1 MLYLN
6 AAGRKMMGVA
16 PDEDISGS
24 SIDRCYPRGARET
37 LWEQAIPTAI
47 RQGTW
52 SGENVLMGRN
62 RQEIPISQVIIA
74 HRAPNGMVQ
83 FLSTIARDISERK
96 QAEQALQET
105 NCRLQEALAELCRT
119 QERIIQAERLHA
131 LQQMAGAIIHD
142 VSNLMTPITG
152 FTEMLLNRPELL
164 RDPEQVRRNLELVKI
179 AAMDAA
185 NVVRRLQFFYQAPE
199 KPVNWS
205 RVDLNQ
211 VARQAA
217 EIAGPWCLAQA
228 QTHGISISVE
238 TPLQEVPPIE
248 GNEVELREALTN
260 LIFNAVDAMP
270 AGGGTVTLRTY
281 CQDSQVTLQV
291 QDTGEGMTDEV
302 LQRCME
308 PFFTTKGPRGTGL
321 GLAVVYGAIQ
331 RHEGSIAIESKVG
344 KGTTVTIRLP
354 TPTGP
359 AEAGSAQQA
368 LDLPRPLRIL
378 LVDDEPLVLKGLR
391 PTLPATATL

>member
-1 MLYLN
+1 
-6 AAGRKMMGVA
+6 
-16 PDEDISGS
+16 
-24 SIDRCYPRGARET
+24 
-37 LWEQAIPTAI
+37 
-47 RQGTW
+47 
-52 SGENVLMGRN
+52 
-62 RQEIPISQVIIA
+62 
-74 HRAPNGMVQ
+74 
-83 FLSTIARDISERK
+83 
-96 QAEQALQET
+96 
-105 NCRLQEALAELCRT
+105 
-119 QERIIQAERLHA
+119 
-131 LQQMAGAIIHD
+131 
-142 VSNLMTPITG
+142 
-152 FTEMLLNRPELL
+152 
-164 RDPEQVRRNLELVKI
+164 
-179 AAMDAA
+179 MDAA

-199 KPVNWS
+199 RPVDWS

-211 VARQAA
+211 VVRQAA

-228 QTHGISISVE
+228 QAHGISISVE
-238 TPLQEVPPIE
+238 TALQEVPPIE

-291 QDTGEGMTDEV
+291 QDTGDGMTDEV

-331 RHEGSIAIESKVG
+331 RHEGSVAIESEVG

-359 AEAGSAQQA
+359 TEAGSPPQA
-368 LDLPRPLRIL
+368 LHLPRPLRIL
-378 LVDDEPLVLKGLR
+378 LVDDEPLVLKVMAAYLTGDGHTVEEASSGQQALEKFRPGKFDLLMTDLAMPRMDGESLARAVKEAAPDKPVILLSSFADQLEALGERPRSFELILR
-391 PTLPATATL
+391 KPIELAQLRQALAQLVYK